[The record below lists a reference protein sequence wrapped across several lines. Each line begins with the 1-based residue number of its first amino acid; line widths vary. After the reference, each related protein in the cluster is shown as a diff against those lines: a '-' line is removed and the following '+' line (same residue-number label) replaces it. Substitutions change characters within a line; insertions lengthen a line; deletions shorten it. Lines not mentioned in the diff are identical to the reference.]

1 MKKKLADKK
10 GFTLVELIVVLV
22 ILGILASLLV
32 PALTGYIDK
41 AKEKKLLLM
50 AKSLHTATQTAA
62 SEAYAKGTFQ
72 VQTKANGKTVD
83 YARSNMPSIRTIVS
97 LSEMRDWG
105 VNGEDYQYKVN
116 PNVPAIVN
124 GYDQTANKTQG
135 RTGYHFKALI
145 GTDGKIKEFVVCDG
159 AKEAVLENGAFTI
172 KPREQCKADHAQN
185 RYMFNH
191 LVIGDDDAAADLF
204 KNAKGNENGTCL

>member
-1 MKKKLADKK
+1 
-10 GFTLVELIVVLV
+10 
-22 ILGILASLLV
+22 
-32 PALTGYIDK
+32 
-41 AKEKKLLLM
+41 M

-159 AKEAVLENGAFTI
+159 TKWAVLGENGFEVESSYDNKSVKSMQCSTFHTGNNLYNYIIIDERNSNAFEALFSN
-172 KPREQCKADHAQN
+172 KHAPS
-185 RYMFNH
+185 
-191 LVIGDDDAAADLF
+191 
-204 KNAKGNENGTCL
+204 